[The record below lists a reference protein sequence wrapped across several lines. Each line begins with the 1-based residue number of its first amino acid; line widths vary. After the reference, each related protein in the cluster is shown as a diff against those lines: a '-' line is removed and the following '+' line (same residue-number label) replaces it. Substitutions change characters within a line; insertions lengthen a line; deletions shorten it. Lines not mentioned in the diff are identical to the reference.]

1 MARCGGLP
9 ECYNKQMKA
18 IAYIKDTIAELKLVR
33 WPTRRE
39 TLNYTGLVIGISV
52 FVGVFIGSLD
62 FLFTN
67 LLTFVLK

>member
-1 MARCGGLP
+1 
-9 ECYNKQMKA
+9 MK
-18 IAYIKDTIAELKLVR
+18 IISYIKDTVAELKLVR

-39 TLNYTGLVIGISV
+39 TLNYTGLVIGISL

-67 LLTFVLK
+67 LLTLVVK

>member
-1 MARCGGLP
+1 
-9 ECYNKQMKA
+9 MKA

-39 TLNYTGLVIGISV
+39 TLNYTGLVIGISL
-52 FVGVFIGSLD
+52 FVGIFIGSLD

-67 LLTFVLK
+67 LLTLVVK